1 MAAIPGKKETKL
13 SFEAIK
19 LNASTSFHRNVPA
32 PPWQR
37 RTTTTTKQTKR
48 LQLQKNVTFA

>member
-1 MAAIPGKKETKL
+1 MEAIPKKKETKL

-19 LNASTSFHRNVPA
+19 LNASTSFQRNVPA

-37 RTTTTTKQTKR
+37 RTTTTKQTKY
-48 LQLQKNVTFA
+48 LQLQKNVICA